1 MSHNHNDNSHE
12 MHKVTTL
19 DLIKRYLNLKIN
31 KMTKGKVSV
40 SDPNIS
46 LLDQMKNIEV
56 NHIAIVIDGEVQD
69 VMRAQNKMAAMLL
82 SDPQFILFDPA
93 KTKVGLNYGYRD
105 GQFIEPKVEDE
116 ENN

>member
-1 MSHNHNDNSHE
+1 MSHNHNDPSHAS
-12 MHKVTTL
+12 HKVTTL

-31 KMTKGKVSV
+31 QMSKGKIAV

-46 LLDQMKNIEV
+46 LLDQMKNVDI

-82 SDPQFILFDPA
+82 SEPEFVLFDPS
-93 KTKVGLNYGYRD
+93 KVKVGLGFGYRD
-105 GQFIEPKVEDE
+105 GKFIEPKVEDE
-116 ENN
+116 KNN